1 MRALAA
7 IVWKD
12 IVIELRNKE
21 SISSMMMFGL
31 LVVIVFGIALPPSST
46 LEDSPDPSSGRA
58 GVLWIAFSFASV
70 IGLNRSLA
78 MELDNECLQGLLV
91 SPVSRDGLYLAKV
104 ASNLAFMLIADCIIL
119 PVFFVSHG
127 VHFDVKIFKI
137 FGLAAIGS
145 LGFSAVGTILS
156 TIAANTRMR
165 EVMLPILQIPLTLPL
180 VIAGYV
186 ATRVVLEES
195 PQRITSLLGVL
206 GGFTIV
212 YLAVSYMV
220 FEYAVEE

>member
-21 SISSMMMFGL
+21 SVSSMMMFAL
-31 LVVIVFGIALPPSST
+31 LVVVVFSFAL
-46 LEDSPDPSSGRA
+46 DPGSGRA

-78 MELDNECLQGLLV
+78 MELDNECLQGLLLA
-91 SPVSRDGLYLAKV
+91 PVSRDGLYIAKV
-104 ASNLAFMLIADCIIL
+104 ASNLAFMLIADLVVL
-119 PVFFVSHG
+119 PIFCVFHG
-127 VHFDVKIFKI
+127 VPFGFEIVKIFG
-137 FGLAAIGS
+137 FAAVGA

-180 VIAGYV
+180 VVAGYE
-186 ATRVVLEES
+186 ATRSVLDDPPTPE
-195 PQRITSLLGVL
+195 RIPALLGVL
-206 GGFTIV
+206 CGFTIV
-212 YLAVSYMV
+212 YLAASYMV